1 MIHNLKEICKRMDR
15 EKYVVKVPLIPEY
28 SNERDVAESVE
39 MLRQMGV
46 ECANILPFEYQ
57 KIG

>member
-1 MIHNLKEICKRMDR
+1 MIHNLKEIRKRMDR
-15 EKYVVKVPLIPEY
+15 EKYVVKVPLIPED

-39 MLRQMGV
+39 MLRQMRV